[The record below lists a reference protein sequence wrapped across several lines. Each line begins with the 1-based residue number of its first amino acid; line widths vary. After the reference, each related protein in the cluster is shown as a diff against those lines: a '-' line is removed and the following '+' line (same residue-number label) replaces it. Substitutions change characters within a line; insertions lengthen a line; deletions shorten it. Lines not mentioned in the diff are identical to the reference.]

1 MKLLL
6 DEKVSRRIMPLLVTD
21 YPDTTQVALLGLERA
36 SDGEIWQYA
45 KANDFAIV
53 TKDADFYDMSL
64 VLGSPP
70 KVIWL
75 KGGNVTKAEVAR
87 VLLDNRE
94 SIEVAIGDGGVDCV
108 EVY

>member
-6 DEKVSRRIMPLLVTD
+6 DENVSRRIVPLLVTD
-21 YPDTTQVALLGLERA
+21 FPETSQVALLGLERA
-36 SDGEIWQYA
+36 SDSVNWQYA
-45 KANDFAIV
+45 KVNGFTIV

-75 KGGNVTKAEVAR
+75 KGGNATKAEVAR
-87 VLLDNRE
+87 VLLGNRE
-94 SIEVAIGDGGVDCV
+94 SIEVALDAGGVDCV

>member
-6 DEKVSRRIMPLLVTD
+6 DENVSRRIVPLLVTD

-36 SDGEIWQYA
+36 SDSEIWQYA
-45 KANDFAIV
+45 KANDFTIV

-75 KGGNVTKAEVAR
+75 KGGNVKKAEVAR

-94 SIEVAIGDGGVDCV
+94 SIEVALGEGGVDCV

>member
-6 DEKVSRRIMPLLVTD
+6 DENVSRRIVPLLVTD
-21 YPDTTQVALLGLERA
+21 YPETSQVALLGLERA
-36 SDGEIWQYA
+36 SDSEIWQYA
-45 KANDFAIV
+45 KVNGFTIV

-70 KVIWL
+70 RVIWL
-75 KGGNVTKAEVAR
+75 KGGNATKAEVAR
-87 VLLDNRE
+87 VLLEGRE
-94 SIEVAIGDGGVDCV
+94 SIEMALGAGGVDCV